1 VRTIAAIRVENVVKT
16 FGRVRALDG
25 VSLEVKEGE
34 FVVLLGPSGCGK
46 TTLLRVIAGL
56 ETADEG
62 RVEIGGRDVTSLP
75 PRRRGIAM
83 VFQNYA
89 VFPHLTVFENV
100 AFGLRMRK
108 APAAEVTERV
118 RRVAA
123 LVQIGDLLERYP
135 AQLSG
140 GQRQRVATARALA
153 VDPVVLLMDEPLS
166 NLDALLRLEMRAELK
181 KLLTDLQTTTLYV
194 THDQVEAMSL
204 ADRIAVMKDGRIV
217 QVDTPLKVYQEPVNT
232 FVGRFIGSPPM
243 NFLQVKLSNDLADGA
258 PTVEGTAVAGPKNHQ
273 GRELLLGVRPEDL
286 ELTDARPG
294 ALECRVVVVEPLGSH
309 LLATL
314 EWRGQPLK
322 ATVPVDAPMKPG
334 DTVYFEPKQERI
346 RWMDPVT
353 GTVVQ

>member
-1 VRTIAAIRVENVVKT
+1 MRTIAAIRVENVVKT

-140 GQRQRVATARALA
+140 GQRQRVAMARALA

-217 QVDTPLKVYQEPVNT
+217 QVDTPLKEI
-232 FVGRFIGSPPM
+232 GRASC
-243 NFLQVKLSNDLADGA
+243 
-258 PTVEGTAVAGPKNHQ
+258 
-273 GRELLLGVRPEDL
+273 RE
-286 ELTDARPG
+286 
-294 ALECRVVVVEPLGSH
+294 
-309 LLATL
+309 
-314 EWRGQPLK
+314 RG
-322 ATVPVDAPMKPG
+322 
-334 DTVYFEPKQERI
+334 
-346 RWMDPVT
+346 
-353 GTVVQ
+353 